1 MKRLFA
7 GTLTAMLALSLTAC
21 GQQEQG
27 DAKPVIYLYPEQETT
42 VSVSLDYAG
51 TLTATYPAYEN
62 GWTVTAEPD
71 GTLYDENGDEYS
83 YLFWEGE
90 NNTDYD
96 FSKGFCV
103 AGADT
108 ADFLREK
115 LAEIGLTPREYNEF
129 IVYWLPKMQDNPY
142 NLISFQ
148 SEAYTD
154 AAKLDID
161 PTPDS
166 VLRVFMAWKPLHR
179 AQTIEPQ
186 TFASFERNGFTVVE
200 WGGCE
205 VKEAQKNRR
214 NFGGFSF
221 KGFNPARYA
230 AAALKC
236 TAASKPGWK

>member
-1 MKRLFA
+1 MKKLLA
-7 GTLTAMLALSLTAC
+7 GTLTAALVLGLTGCA
-21 GQQEQG
+21 EPSS
-27 DAKPVIYLYPEQETT
+27 DEPLTEKPVIYLYPEQETT

-51 TLTATYPAYEN
+51 TLTATYPAYED
-62 GWTVTAEPD
+62 GWRVTAEPD

-166 VLRVFMAWKPLHR
+166 VLRVFMAWKPLGR
-179 AQTIEPQ
+179 LQTIEPQ
-186 TFASFERNGFTVVE
+186 TFTPFARDGFTVVE

-205 VKEAQKNRR
+205 VK
-214 NFGGFSF
+214 
-221 KGFNPARYA
+221 
-230 AAALKC
+230 
-236 TAASKPGWK
+236 

>member
-51 TLTATYPAYEN
+51 TLTATYPAYED

-71 GTLYDENGDEYS
+71 GTLHDENGNEYS

-148 SEAYTD
+148 SERYTD
-154 AAKLDID
+154 TAKLDID

-179 AQTIEPQ
+179 AQNIEPQ
-186 TFASFERNGFTVVE
+186 TFTPFARDGFTVVE
-200 WGGCE
+200 WGGGE
-205 VKEAQKNRR
+205 VK
-214 NFGGFSF
+214 
-221 KGFNPARYA
+221 
-230 AAALKC
+230 
-236 TAASKPGWK
+236 

>member
-1 MKRLFA
+1 MKKLLA
-7 GTLTAMLALSLTAC
+7 GTLTAAFALGLTAC
-21 GQQEQG
+21 GQQEECS
-27 DAKPVIYLYPEQETT
+27 AKPVIYLYPEQETT

-71 GTLYDENGDEYS
+71 STLYDENGDEYS

-96 FSKGFCV
+96 FSTGFCV

-166 VLRVFMAWKPLHR
+166 VLRVFMAWKPLGR
-179 AQTIEPQ
+179 PQNIEPQ
-186 TFASFERNGFTVVE
+186 TFTPFARDGFTVVE

-205 VKEAQKNRR
+205 VK
-214 NFGGFSF
+214 
-221 KGFNPARYA
+221 
-230 AAALKC
+230 
-236 TAASKPGWK
+236 

>member
-71 GTLYDENGDEYS
+71 STLYDENGDEYS

-96 FSKGFCV
+96 FSTGFCV

-166 VLRVFMAWKPLHR
+166 LLRVFMAWKPLGR
-179 AQTIEPQ
+179 LQTIEPQ
-186 TFASFERNGFTVVE
+186 TFTPFARDGFTVVE
-200 WGGCE
+200 WGDCE
-205 VKEAQKNRR
+205 VK
-214 NFGGFSF
+214 
-221 KGFNPARYA
+221 
-230 AAALKC
+230 
-236 TAASKPGWK
+236 

>member
-1 MKRLFA
+1 MKRLLA
-7 GTLTAMLALSLTAC
+7 GTLTAAFALGLTAC
-21 GQQEQG
+21 VRPE
-27 DAKPVIYLYPEQETT
+27 DAAEKPVIYLYPEQETM

-51 TLTATYPAYEN
+51 TLTATYPAYED

-71 GTLYDENGDEYS
+71 GTLYDENGNEYS

-90 NNTDYD
+90 NNIDYD

-166 VLRVFMAWKPLHR
+166 VLRVFMAWKPLGR
-179 AQTIEPQ
+179 PQTIEPQ
-186 TFASFERNGFTVVE
+186 TFTPFARDGFTVVE

-205 VKEAQKNRR
+205 VK
-214 NFGGFSF
+214 
-221 KGFNPARYA
+221 
-230 AAALKC
+230 
-236 TAASKPGWK
+236 

>member
-1 MKRLFA
+1 MKKLLA
-7 GTLTAMLALSLTAC
+7 GTLTAALVLGLTGCA
-21 GQQEQG
+21 EPSS
-27 DAKPVIYLYPEQETT
+27 DEPLTEKPVIYLYPEQETT

-51 TLTATYPAYEN
+51 TLTATYPAYED

-108 ADFLREK
+108 ADFLRKK

-129 IVYWLPKMQDNPY
+129 IVYWLPKMQENPY

-148 SEAYTD
+148 SERYTD
-154 AAKLDID
+154 TAKLDID
-161 PTPDS
+161 PEPDS
-166 VLRVFMAWKPLHR
+166 VLRVFMAWKPLSKP
-179 AQTIEPQ
+179 QTIEPQ
-186 TFASFERNGFTVVE
+186 TFTPFARDGFTVVE

-205 VKEAQKNRR
+205 VK
-214 NFGGFSF
+214 
-221 KGFNPARYA
+221 
-230 AAALKC
+230 
-236 TAASKPGWK
+236 

>member
-1 MKRLFA
+1 MKKLLA
-7 GTLTAMLALSLTAC
+7 GTLTAAFALGLTAC
-21 GQQEQG
+21 GQQEECS
-27 DAKPVIYLYPEQETT
+27 AKPVIYLYPEQETT

-83 YLFWEGE
+83 YLLWEGE

-108 ADFLREK
+108 ADFLRKK

-166 VLRVFMAWKPLHR
+166 VLRVFMAWKPLGR
-179 AQTIEPQ
+179 PQNIEPQ
-186 TFASFERNGFTVVE
+186 TFTPFARDGFTVVE

-205 VKEAQKNRR
+205 VK
-214 NFGGFSF
+214 
-221 KGFNPARYA
+221 
-230 AAALKC
+230 
-236 TAASKPGWK
+236 

>member
-51 TLTATYPAYEN
+51 TLTATYPAYED

-83 YLFWEGE
+83 YLLWEGE

-129 IVYWLPKMQDNPY
+129 IVYWLPKMEDNSY

-148 SEAYTD
+148 SERYTD
-154 AAKLDID
+154 TAKLDID

-179 AQTIEPQ
+179 PQNIEPQ
-186 TFASFERNGFTVVE
+186 IFTPFARDGFTVVE

-205 VKEAQKNRR
+205 VK
-214 NFGGFSF
+214 
-221 KGFNPARYA
+221 
-230 AAALKC
+230 
-236 TAASKPGWK
+236 

>member
-1 MKRLFA
+1 MKRLLA
-7 GTLTAMLALSLTAC
+7 GTLTAAFALGLTAC
-21 GQQEQG
+21 GQQEECS
-27 DAKPVIYLYPEQETT
+27 AKPVIYLYPEQKTT

-51 TLTATYPAYEN
+51 TLTATYPAYED
-62 GWTVTAEPD
+62 GWCVTAEPD
-71 GTLYDENGDEYS
+71 GTLHDENGNEYS

-90 NNTDYD
+90 NKTDYD
-96 FSKGFCV
+96 FSTGFCV

-179 AQTIEPQ
+179 AQNIEPQ
-186 TFASFERNGFTVVE
+186 TFTPFARDGFTVVE

-205 VKEAQKNRR
+205 VK
-214 NFGGFSF
+214 
-221 KGFNPARYA
+221 
-230 AAALKC
+230 
-236 TAASKPGWK
+236 

>member
-1 MKRLFA
+1 MKKLLA
-7 GTLTAMLALSLTAC
+7 GTLTAAFALGLTAC
-21 GQQEQG
+21 VQQEECA
-27 DAKPVIYLYPEQETT
+27 AKPVIYLYPEQETT

-71 GTLYDENGDEYS
+71 GTLYDENENEYS

-103 AGADT
+103 AGVDT

-166 VLRVFMAWKPLHR
+166 VLRVFMAWKPLGR
-179 AQTIEPQ
+179 PQNIEPQ
-186 TFASFERNGFTVVE
+186 TFTPFARDGFTVVE

-205 VKEAQKNRR
+205 VK
-214 NFGGFSF
+214 
-221 KGFNPARYA
+221 
-230 AAALKC
+230 
-236 TAASKPGWK
+236 

>member
-1 MKRLFA
+1 MKKLLA
-7 GTLTAMLALSLTAC
+7 GTLTAAFALGLTAC
-21 GQQEQG
+21 VQQES
-27 DAKPVIYLYPEQETT
+27 AAEKPVIYLYPEQETT

-71 GTLYDENGDEYS
+71 GTLYDENENEYS

-166 VLRVFMAWKPLHR
+166 VLRVFMAWKPLGR
-179 AQTIEPQ
+179 PQNIEPQ
-186 TFASFERNGFTVVE
+186 TFTPFARDGFTVVE

-205 VKEAQKNRR
+205 VK
-214 NFGGFSF
+214 
-221 KGFNPARYA
+221 
-230 AAALKC
+230 
-236 TAASKPGWK
+236 

>member
-1 MKRLFA
+1 MKKLLA
-7 GTLTAMLALSLTAC
+7 GTLTAAFALGLTAC
-21 GQQEQG
+21 GQQEECS
-27 DAKPVIYLYPEQETT
+27 AKPVIYLYPEQKTT

-51 TLTATYPAYEN
+51 TLTATYPAYED
-62 GWTVTAEPD
+62 GWCVTAEPD
-71 GTLYDENGDEYS
+71 GTLHDENGNEYS

-90 NNTDYD
+90 NKTDYD
-96 FSKGFCV
+96 FSTGFCV

-166 VLRVFMAWKPLHR
+166 VLRVFMAWKPLSKP
-179 AQTIEPQ
+179 QTIEPQ
-186 TFASFERNGFTVVE
+186 TFTPFARDGFTVVE

-205 VKEAQKNRR
+205 VK
-214 NFGGFSF
+214 
-221 KGFNPARYA
+221 
-230 AAALKC
+230 
-236 TAASKPGWK
+236 